1 MATTT
6 SITSTYSG
14 ESSGKYV
21 KAALLSG
28 NTLSSGKI
36 TILPNVKYK
45 TVLHRLLTDGLLA
58 DASCDFTATSTVTLN
73 EKVLTPK
80 ELQVNLQLCKKDF
93 ISTYQSEEMGMSAHD
108 VLPKSF
114 ADFLIAYVLEK
125 VAAQVE
131 VAIWRGATGTSGS
144 IDGFMTQLTVDAALP
159 TANEVAGTT
168 VTASNVIVELGKIV
182 DAIPATLYGRE
193 DLYLYISQNI
203 ARALVRALGGFGASG
218 LGANGVDNKGTQWY
232 QNLSDLSFDGVKI
245 FVANGLNSNTAIAT
259 TADNLFFAT
268 GLLNDANLVKVLDM
282 ADLDGSENVRFI
294 MRATAAVGYH
304 TVGDIVTYGI
314 TNSAN

>member
-6 SITSTYSG
+6 SI
-14 ESSGKYV
+14 SSSYAGQDSALYV

-28 NTLSSGKI
+28 NTLSSGKV

-45 TVLHRLLTDGLLA
+45 TVLHRLLTDGLLK
-58 DASCDFTATSTVTLN
+58 DASCDFTATSTVTLS

-93 ISTYQSEEMGMSAHD
+93 HSTWEAESMGMSAHD
-108 VLPKSF
+108 VLPKNFS
-114 ADFLIAYVLEK
+114 DYLIAYVLEK
-125 VAAQVE
+125 VSAQVE
-131 VAIWRGATGTSGS
+131 TAIWTGATGTSGS

-159 TANEVAGTT
+159 AANEVAGTT
-168 VTASNVIVELGKIV
+168 VTASNVIAELGKIV

-203 ARALVRALGGFGASG
+203 ARAYVRALGGFGASG
-218 LGANGVDNKGTQWY
+218 LGANGSNAQGTQWY

-245 FVANGLNSNTAIAT
+245 FVANGLASNTAIAT

-268 GLLNDANLVKVLDM
+268 GLMNDQNLVKVIDM
-282 ADLDGSENVRFI
+282 ADLDGSENVRMI
-294 MRATAAVGYH
+294 LRATAAVGYH

>member
-45 TVLHRLLTDGLLA
+45 TVLHRLLTDDLLK

-159 TANEVAGTT
+159 SANEISGTS
-168 VTASNVIVELGKIV
+168 VTAANCIEELRKIST
-182 DAIPATLYGRE
+182 AIPATLFGRD
-193 DLYLYISQNI
+193 DLYLYVSQNI
-203 ARALVRALGGFGASG
+203 YRAYIQV
-218 LGANGVDNKGTQWY
+218 
-232 QNLSDLSFDGVKI
+232 
-245 FVANGLNSNTAIAT
+245 
-259 TADNLFFAT
+259 
-268 GLLNDANLVKVLDM
+268 
-282 ADLDGSENVRFI
+282 
-294 MRATAAVGYH
+294 
-304 TVGDIVTYGI
+304 
-314 TNSAN
+314 

>member
-1 MATTT
+1 MPTTT

-28 NTLSSGKI
+28 NTLASGKI

-45 TVLHRLLTDGLLA
+45 TVLHRLLTDDLLK

-125 VAAQVE
+125 VSAQVE

-159 TANEVAGTT
+159 TANEIASTS
-168 VTASNVIVELGKIV
+168 VTAANVIDELRKIST
-182 DAIPATLYGRE
+182 AIPATLFGRD
-193 DLYLYISQNI
+193 DLHIFVSQNI
-203 ARALVRALGGFGASG
+203 YRAYIQALGGFSVAATSN
-218 LGANGVDNKGTQWY
+218 NGVGNNGTQWFNG
-232 QNLSDLSFDGVKI
+232 QDLTFDGIKL
-245 FVANGLNSNTAIAT
+245 FCANGLASNTAMAT
-259 TADNLFFAT
+259 TSDNLFFAT
-268 GLLNDANLVKVLDM
+268 GLLNDSNLVKVLDM
-282 ADLDGSENVRFI
+282 ADLDGSENVRFV

-314 TNSAN
+314 TNAAN

>member
-1 MATTT
+1 MATTAT
-6 SITSTYSG
+6 ITSTYA
-14 ESSGKYV
+14 GKDSAMYV

-45 TVLHRLLTDGLLA
+45 TVLHRLLTDNLLK

-93 ISTYQSEEMGMSAHD
+93 HSTFEAESMGMSAHD
-108 VLPKSF
+108 VLPKNFS
-114 ADFLIAYVLEK
+114 DFLIAYVLEK

-131 VAIWRGATGTSGS
+131 TAIWTGATGTSGS
-144 IDGFMTQLTVDAALP
+144 IDGLMTQLTVDAALP
-159 TANEVAGTT
+159 AANEIAGTT
-168 VTASNVIVELGKIV
+168 VDAGDVITELGKIV

-193 DLYLYISQNI
+193 DLYIYVSQNI
-203 ARALVRALGGFGASG
+203 ARAYVRALGGFGASG
-218 LGANGVDNKGTQWY
+218 LGANGSNAQGTQWY
-232 QNLSDLSFDGVKI
+232 QNLNDLTFDGVKI
-245 FVANGLNSNTAIAT
+245 FVANGLASNTAIAT
-259 TADNLFFAT
+259 TVDNLFFAT
-268 GLLNDANLVKVLDM
+268 GLMNDQNLVKVIDM
-282 ADLDGSENVRFI
+282 ADLDGSENVRFV

-304 TVGDIVTYGI
+304 SVGDIVTYGI
-314 TNSAN
+314 TNAAN

>member
-1 MATTT
+1 MATTA
-6 SITSTYSG
+6 SITSSYA
-14 ESSGKYV
+14 GKDSAMYV

-45 TVLHRLLTDGLLA
+45 TVLHRLLTDGLLK

-80 ELQVNLQLCKKDF
+80 EVQVNLQLCKSDF
-93 ISTYQSEEMGMSAHD
+93 VSTWESEEMGMSAHD

-114 ADFLIAYVLEK
+114 SDFLIAYVLEK
-125 VAAQVE
+125 VSAQLE
-131 VAIWRGATGTSGS
+131 TAIWTGATGTSGS

-168 VTASNVIVELGKIV
+168 VTAANVIEELRKIST
-182 DAIPATLYGRE
+182 AIPSTLFGRD
-193 DLYLYISQNI
+193 DLYLYVSQNI
-203 ARALVRALGGFGASG
+203 YRAYIQALGGFSVAATSN
-218 LGANGVDNKGTQWY
+218 NGVGNNGTQWY
-232 QNLSDLSFDGVKI
+232 NGQELTFDGVKV
-245 FVANGLNSNTAIAT
+245 FCANGLASNTAIAT
-259 TADNLFFAT
+259 TVDNLFFAT
-268 GLLNDANLVKVLDM
+268 GLQNDMNLVKLLDM
-282 ADLDGSENVRFI
+282 SDLDGSQNVRFI

-304 TVGDIVTYGI
+304 SVGDIITYGI
-314 TNSAN
+314 TNAAN

>member
-6 SITSTYSG
+6 SI
-14 ESSGKYV
+14 SSSYAGQDSALYV

-28 NTLSSGKI
+28 NTLSSGKV

-45 TVLHRLLTDGLLA
+45 TVLHRLLTDSLLK
-58 DASCDFTATSTVTLN
+58 DASCDFTATSTVTLS

-93 ISTYQSEEMGMSAHD
+93 HSTWEAESMGMSAHD
-108 VLPKSF
+108 VLPKNFS
-114 ADFLIAYVLEK
+114 DYLIAYVLEK
-125 VAAQVE
+125 VSAQVE
-131 VAIWRGATGTSGS
+131 TAIWTGATGTSGS

-159 TANEVAGTT
+159 AANEVAGTT
-168 VTASNVIVELGKIV
+168 VTASNVIAELGKIV

-203 ARALVRALGGFGASG
+203 ARAYVRALGGFGASG
-218 LGANGVDNKGTQWY
+218 LGANGSNAQGTQWY

-245 FVANGLNSNTAIAT
+245 FVANGLASNTAIAT

-268 GLLNDANLVKVLDM
+268 GLLNDQNLCKVLDM
-282 ADLDGSENVRFI
+282 SELDGSENIRFI
-294 MRATAAVGYH
+294 LRATAAVGYH
-304 TVGDIVTYGI
+304 TVGDIITYGI

>member
-28 NTLSSGKI
+28 NTLSSGKV

-80 ELQVNLQLCKKDF
+80 EIQVNLQLCKRDF
-93 ISTYQSEEMGMSAHD
+93 HSTYQAEEMGMSAHD
-108 VLPKSF
+108 VLPRSF
-114 ADFLIAYVLEK
+114 ADYLIAYVLEK
-125 VAAQVE
+125 VSAQME

-159 TANEVAGTT
+159 TANEIAGTT
-168 VTASNVIVELGKIV
+168 VTAANAIEELRKITS
-182 DAIPATLYGRE
+182 AIPATLFGRD
-193 DLYLYISQNI
+193 DLHLFVSQNI
-203 ARALVRALGGFGASG
+203 YRAYIQALGGFSVAATSN
-218 LGANGVDNKGTQWY
+218 NGVGNNGTQWY
-232 QNLSDLSFDGVKI
+232 NGQELTFDGVKV
-245 FVANGLNSNTAIAT
+245 FCANGLNSNTAIAT
-259 TADNLFFAT
+259 TSDNLFFAT
-268 GLLNDANLVKVLDM
+268 GLLNDQNLCKVLDM
-282 ADLDGSENVRFI
+282 SELDGSENVRMI
-294 MRATAAVGYH
+294 MRMTAAVGYH
-304 TVGDIVTYGI
+304 TVGDIITYGI

>member
-6 SITSTYSG
+6 SITSTYAGQDSAL
-14 ESSGKYV
+14 YV

-28 NTLSSGKI
+28 NTLSSGKV

-45 TVLHRLLTDGLLA
+45 TVLHRLLTDGLLK
-58 DASCDFTATSTVTLN
+58 DASCDFTATSTVTLS

-93 ISTYQSEEMGMSAHD
+93 HSTWEAESMGMSAHD
-108 VLPKSF
+108 VLPKNFS
-114 ADFLIAYVLEK
+114 DYLIAYVLEK
-125 VAAQVE
+125 VSAQVE
-131 VAIWRGATGTSGS
+131 TAIWTGATGTSGS

-168 VTASNVIVELGKIV
+168 VTASNVIAELGKIV

-203 ARALVRALGGFGASG
+203 ARAYVRALGGFGASG
-218 LGANGVDNKGTQWY
+218 LGANGSNNQGTQWY

-245 FVANGLNSNTAIAT
+245 FVANGLASNTAIAT

-268 GLLNDANLVKVLDM
+268 GLMNDQNLVKVIDM
-282 ADLDGSENVRFI
+282 ADLDGSENVRMI
-294 MRATAAVGYH
+294 LRATAAVGYH